1 MKANNESEETR
12 CLPLLSFSGAL
23 CFAELGTLI
32 PKSGGE
38 YAYLSKAFGSIP
50 SFLFAWI
57 SVVVA
62 SPSSFAIA
70 SMACANYIMVPFF
83 GDGCGDAPEVYR
95 KMFAVFV
102 VCKFRNIIN
111 LQLDQ

>member
-1 MKANNESEETR
+1 MKVKKPDAF
-12 CLPLLSFSGAL
+12 LFYLFSGAL

-38 YAYLSKAFGSIP
+38 YAYLSKAFGAIP

-57 SVVVA
+57 SVLVTW
-62 SPSSFAIA
+62 PSSFAIA

-83 GDGCGDAPEVYR
+83 GDGCADSPEVNR

-102 VCKFRNIIN
+102 VCKF
-111 LQLDQ
+111 